1 MKRIVFAR
9 VGFVMLV
16 GALAAC
22 GGGGGSGSQAGPSP
36 NVSVTHLGPTEIVAG
51 KSGVFSATV
60 SNRSSQAATNV
71 TISYRVDEGFGPPTV
86 TCTASGG
93 AICPAAPGPSMTLAS
108 LPAGGELAFLV
119 TLPVPG
125 EARGAFKA
133 TLSATA
139 AADSDPADNAAT
151 LSPIAQDPRSG
162 TYTVF
167 ATDGGQYTL
176 AIDYVGRSYR
186 MSGTGVDESGPLEI
200 TADGTAKA
208 AGSLRWFRSGP
219 DFVAGGFDFVPGQG
233 QAFVA
238 ARSFVATVAELSGT
252 FNVAGITRNAGVLDS
267 GIFSTRIAGSAY
279 RLCANAAVVT
289 IDACPPASVRTYTV
303 SLSRDE
309 FVATPPSGDALRFRV
324 ARVGDALLYL
334 RAERGTPT
342 GDVFRLGLTPVGIAS
357 ATSAGITLHGMS
369 TEAGWQ
375 TVDARL
381 TGGVDQAHALT
392 ARAGAALAF
401 PTLSAASFVG
411 APDGVYVA
419 FRASDSANAFVF
431 EHPLMTYVVGAR
443 SGPMAGRAAI
453 FVP

>member
-1 MKRIVFAR
+1 MDRIVLAR
-9 VGFVMLV
+9 IGLVMLAS
-16 GALAAC
+16 ALSAC
-22 GGGGGSGSQAGPSP
+22 GGGGDSGSQAGAAS

-51 KSGVFSATV
+51 RTGVFSATV
-60 SNRSSQAATNV
+60 SNKGTQAATNV
-71 TISYRVDEGFGPPTV
+71 GITYRVDDGFGTPTV

-93 AICPAAPGPSMTLAS
+93 ASCPAAPGPSMSLAS
-108 LPAGGELAFLV
+108 LPAGGELALLV
-119 TLPVPG
+119 TVPVPAD
-125 EARGAFKA
+125 ARGAFKTTLGA
-133 TLSATA
+133 TSAGDT
-139 AADSDPADNAAT
+139 DPADNAVT

-162 TYTVF
+162 AYTAF

-176 AIDYVGRSYR
+176 TIDYVARSYR
-186 MSGTGVDESGPLEI
+186 MSGIGVDESGSLEI

-252 FNVAGITRNAGVLDS
+252 FNVAGITKNGSVLDS
-267 GIFSTRIAGSAY
+267 GIFSTRLAGSTY
-279 RLCANAAVVT
+279 QLCANAAVIT
-289 IDACPPASVRTYTV
+289 IDACPLASVRTYTV

-309 FVATPPSGDALRFRV
+309 FVATPLSGDALRFRV

-334 RAERGTPT
+334 RAERGTST
-342 GDVFRLGLTPVGIAS
+342 GDVFRIGLTPVGMTIAN
-357 ATSAGITLHGMS
+357 SAGITLHGMS

-381 TGGVDQAHALT
+381 TGGTDQAHAIT

-401 PTLSAASFVG
+401 PTLNAASFVG
-411 APDGVYVA
+411 APEGVYVA
-419 FRASDSANAFVF
+419 VRASDSASAFVF

-443 SGPMAGRAAI
+443 NGPMAGRAAI